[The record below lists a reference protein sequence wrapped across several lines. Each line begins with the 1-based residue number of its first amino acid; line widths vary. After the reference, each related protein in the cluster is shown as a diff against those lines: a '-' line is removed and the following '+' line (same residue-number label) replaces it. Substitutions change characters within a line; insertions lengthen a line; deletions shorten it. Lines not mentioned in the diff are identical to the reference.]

1 MKEPRENIR
10 ALLIQTTNIPPQ
22 KLRLPDRHYILP
34 SVVQVRDHMENVE
47 VKPYRPEAADCDNR
61 ALRLTAHFS
70 GLGFAFGWAS
80 IGEHDICVFLSDTL
94 QVWYVEPSTCLIY
107 PPDQDLS
114 WAVFP

>member
-1 MKEPRENIR
+1 
-10 ALLIQTTNIPPQ
+10 
-22 KLRLPDRHYILP
+22 
-34 SVVQVRDHMENVE
+34 MENVE

-70 GLGFAFGWAS
+70 GLGLAFGWAS